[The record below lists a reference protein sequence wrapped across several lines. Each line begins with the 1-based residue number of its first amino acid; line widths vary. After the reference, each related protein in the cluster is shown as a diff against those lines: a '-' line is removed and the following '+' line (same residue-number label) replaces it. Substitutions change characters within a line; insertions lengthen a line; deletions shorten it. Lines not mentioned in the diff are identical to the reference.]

1 MLTRKKKKKKKK
13 SWSMVFMLPGTKSLL
28 RNITRKMSHS
38 EVSVTEWLGNDGVC
52 AESEIAKQ
60 SIDGVGQS
68 VFSKP
73 WRSAHNAKKKNHLH
87 LFCLQRQSDIFCL
100 LPSTY

>member
-1 MLTRKKKKKKKK
+1 
-13 SWSMVFMLPGTKSLL
+13 MVFMLPGTKSLL

-68 VFSKP
+68 VFSCFPNPGGQHTMLRRKITCICFVYNGS
-73 WRSAHNAKKKNHLH
+73 R
-87 LFCLQRQSDIFCL
+87 IFFVCYQAL
-100 LPSTY
+100 IDV

>member
-1 MLTRKKKKKKKK
+1 
-13 SWSMVFMLPGTKSLL
+13 MVFMLPGTKSLL

-52 AESEIAKQ
+52 AKSEIAKQ